1 MWKKLRANKSYL
13 FAFNLSNCDENRFC
27 ANGGVKFDDNE
38 VLMDPVA
45 SWRHFLQVIPFN
57 TKIFWYK
64 LRLVLT
70 FHLTF
75 YKNGGRIICL
85 QNNLISMKLIW
96 LIHKNQQ
103 IMLSIW
109 EDLKNAWDNFFK
121 FNRIK
126 NLIFKVLRFL
136 TKTNFINQKI
146 KKK

>member
-1 MWKKLRANKSYL
+1 
-13 FAFNLSNCDENRFC
+13 
-27 ANGGVKFDDNE
+27 
-38 VLMDPVA
+38 
-45 SWRHFLQVIPFN
+45 
-57 TKIFWYK
+57 
-64 LRLVLT
+64 
-70 FHLTF
+70 
-75 YKNGGRIICL
+75 
-85 QNNLISMKLIW
+85 MKLIW

-121 FNRIK
+121 FNKIK

>member
-1 MWKKLRANKSYL
+1 
-13 FAFNLSNCDENRFC
+13 
-27 ANGGVKFDDNE
+27 
-38 VLMDPVA
+38 
-45 SWRHFLQVIPFN
+45 
-57 TKIFWYK
+57 
-64 LRLVLT
+64 
-70 FHLTF
+70 
-75 YKNGGRIICL
+75 
-85 QNNLISMKLIW
+85 MKLIW